1 MYTSSK
7 STNTK
12 PMDTI
17 SVHMFQA
24 INVNRDKSSYSINAK
39 SLGTISYAIDIDRKL
54 ITINA
59 KPMCT
64 FLNLFIKTKNDFSL
78 VVISTESLYQLSI
91 LLYVRLQLGLNSVIT
106 SYALYI

>member
-12 PMDTI
+12 PMGTI
-17 SVHMFQA
+17 SARMFQRGTA
-24 INVNRDKSSYSINAK
+24 INVNRDTSSYSINAK
-39 SLGTISYAIDIDRKL
+39 SLGTISYAININWKL

-59 KPMCT
+59 KPMST
-64 FLNLFIKTKNDFSL
+64 ILNLNDFSL
-78 VVISTESLYQLSI
+78 VVISTESLYQLST

-106 SYALYI
+106 RYALYI